1 MIQSVITL
9 TPIIY
14 SIYGLQFVILHKATG
29 QVEIKGMITV
39 FVSMDLYLQLTTTFK
54 LGPYGSHK
62 PGPDSKPFHVT
73 NTIVAISGYT
83 DKLAT
88 GKISSYIIKDC
99 TWTYI
104 HSCATRYLHS
114 ILVLLDQICLRYL
127 QCCY

>member
-1 MIQSVITL
+1 MAHPGNHHGSPMIQSVITL

-83 DKLAT
+83 DKPAP
-88 GKISSYIIKDC
+88 GKFSD
-99 TWTYI
+99 
-104 HSCATRYLHS
+104 
-114 ILVLLDQICLRYL
+114 
-127 QCCY
+127 